1 MKIAICDD
9 KKVYLDILSRI
20 VETEFEKLQ
29 INVEI
34 TTYMTGEAF
43 LAHHKLDNYDVVFLD
58 IVMPDMDGFEV
69 AKEIRRISRD
79 TYVVF
84 VTTESNLVYDS
95 FDFRPFNFIPKGSI
109 DNLNNRVTYVINKL
123 AKDIEY
129 NLPIKLDLPYDE
141 VRYLKP
147 KDILYV
153 KSKAN
158 YINYV
163 LCNSEV
169 IQLRGKI
176 DTAVQ
181 LLPSRLFTRI
191 HNRII
196 VNMQHIVKIDYPNTS
211 VLLDNKEILEFSRAY
226 KLPINEAYNNFMRE
240 FS

>member
-9 KKVYLDILSRI
+9 KKVFLDVLSRI
-20 VETEFEKLQ
+20 VETEFNKLRLTP
-29 INVEI
+29 EI

-43 LAHHKLDNYDVVFLD
+43 LTHHKLENFDVVFLD

-69 AKEIRRISRD
+69 AKEIRKISRD

-95 FDFRPFNFIPKGSI
+95 FDFRPFNFIPKGSV
-109 DNLNNRVTYVINKL
+109 DNLNNRVSHVINKL
-123 AKDIEY
+123 VKDIEY
-129 NLPIKLDLPYDE
+129 NVPIKLELPYDE
-141 VRYLKP
+141 TRYIKP

-153 KSKAN
+153 KSRSN
-158 YINYV
+158 YIYFV
-163 LCNSEV
+163 LCSSEA

-176 DTAVQ
+176 DNAVK
-181 LLPSRLFTRI
+181 LLPSRLFARI

-196 VNMQHIVKIDYPNTS
+196 VNMQHIAKIDNPNSTI
-211 VLLDNKEILEFSRAY
+211 LLDNKEKLEFSRAY
-226 KLPINEAYNNFMRE
+226 KQSISEAYNSFMRD